1 MTEEVL
7 TRFRQRFTKT
17 NYIELIEMLRDILLF
32 DDYKVA
38 SVEGN
43 KKNFKAVIECN
54 IRYNTTQKTSETL
67 RKLTPNF
74 TSEKIAFIS
83 MYILD
88 AIIRLIM
95 ELR

>member
-17 NYIELIEMLRDILLF
+17 SNDIELIEMLRDILLF

-38 SVEGN
+38 FVEGN

-54 IRYNTTQKTSETL
+54 I
-67 RKLTPNF
+67 
-74 TSEKIAFIS
+74 
-83 MYILD
+83 
-88 AIIRLIM
+88 
-95 ELR
+95 